1 MWSKREGES
10 VGQAAPSP
18 AWPPAHSAERSA
30 GAGRDPVPQEAGG
43 TLAQTNTT
51 KQAEPIPGQKTNSFT
66 TTGGGGTGWR
76 RGHRVACRGR
86 HLSALE
92 E

>member
-1 MWSKREGES
+1 M
-10 VGQAAPSP
+10 GQAAPSP

-30 GAGRDPVPQEAGG
+30 CAGRDPVPQEAGG
-43 TLAQTNTT
+43 MPAQTNTT
-51 KQAEPIPGQKTNSFT
+51 KQAEPIPGQKANSFT
-66 TTGGGGTGWR
+66 TTGGGGTGRR
-76 RGHRVACRGR
+76 RGHRVACGGR